1 MEGTQRKLAAIV
13 MADVVGYSRLMG
25 ADEFATLEAMRA
37 HRQDLWDPT
46 IDRYGGR
53 VVNRA
58 GDSALIEFTS
68 AVAAIECSV
77 AIQTGMVERNAGV
90 SDDRRVELRIGV
102 NIGEVIVDGE
112 EIYGDGVNIAARL
125 QTLAEPGGI
134 ALSGNVE
141 EQTRTKLDLDLS
153 DDGEH
158 TVKNINRPIHV
169 FQWTP
174 APDQRPKS
182 HKQGKSRKTS
192 IAVLP
197 FDNFTADS
205 EKSFVAD
212 GISEDLITALSK
224 FKTFHVIARSS
235 TFAYKDKGFDA
246 EQVARNLG
254 ADYVVQ
260 GSVRFGGERV
270 RITGHLIQTDNA
282 SQIWSERYDRVADD
296 LFDLQDEIVTAIIQ
310 AIEPEINQLQ
320 RIRAMNTP
328 PASLDAWGLY
338 HQGLTK
344 FYASAP
350 DSLNAAVE
358 LFDQSYRLDPGFAC
372 GLAMAAAT
380 RTHQVLFE
388 KPEDRAGILE
398 KAKEQT
404 REAMQLDP
412 REPVCL
418 YAQGRLNSFLGHHEE
433 AIESFRKAIDLNPN
447 FSLAHY
453 GLGYAYVV
461 SGRSEQAVEQYSFI
475 QTLSPHDAMS
485 TGTLTML
492 AIACFDLKRYDDAI
506 SYGLKAANQPD
517 PRIWGLCFL
526 ATSLREVGRT
536 DEAER
541 YLARVYEMQ
550 PKFSLSFV
558 RKAGAHW
565 NERIAQHR
573 LAMLAAAGV
582 PENERP

>member
-1 MEGTQRKLAAIV
+1 

-25 ADEFATLEAMRA
+25 ADEYATLEAMQA
-37 HRQDLWDPT
+37 HRQTLWDPT

-68 AVAAIECSV
+68 AVAALECSV
-77 AIQTGMVERNAGV
+77 AIQTGMVERNAGI

-102 NIGEVIVDGE
+102 NIGEVIADGE
-112 EIYGDGVNIAARL
+112 NIYGDGVNIAARL

-141 EQTRTKLDLDLS
+141 EQTRAKLDLKLS

-174 APDQRPKS
+174 ASDQRPKS
-182 HKQGKSRKTS
+182 HKQVKSRKTS
-192 IAVLP
+192 IAVMP
-197 FDNFTADS
+197 FDNFTADP

-235 TFAYKDKGFDA
+235 TFAYKDKGLDT
-246 EQVARNLG
+246 EQFARNLG

-260 GSVRFGGERV
+260 GSVRFGGQRV
-270 RITGHLIQTDNA
+270 RITGHLVQADNA
-282 SQIWSERYDRVADD
+282 SQIWSERFDRVADD
-296 LFDLQDEIVTAIIQ
+296 LFDLQDEIVTAIVQ

-350 DSLNAAVE
+350 DSLNAAVD
-358 LFDQSYRLDPGFAC
+358 LFDQSHQLDPGFAC

-380 RTHQVLFE
+380 RTHQVLFA
-388 KPEDRAGILE
+388 KPEDRAGIME
-398 KAKEQT
+398 KAKAQT
-404 REAMQLDP
+404 MEAMQLDP

-418 YAQGRLNSFLGHHEE
+418 YAQGRLNSFLGQHEE
-433 AIESFRKAIDLNPN
+433 AIDSFRKAIDLNPN

-492 AIACFDLKRYDDAI
+492 SIACFDLKRYEDAI
-506 SYGLKAANQPD
+506 GYGLKAANQPD

-526 ATSLREVGRT
+526 AASLREVGRT
-536 DEAER
+536 TEAER
-541 YLARVYEMQ
+541 YLARVYQMQ
-550 PKFSLSFV
+550 PKFSLDFV

-565 NERIAQHR
+565 NERIAQNR

-582 PENERP
+582 PETERS